1 MMSPSDSHKRKR
13 SRDDPPSR
21 FVPPNKFPAGT
32 ESHLRPWDAH
42 TRARAFPGYPREGC
56 GGRSAEGCAERER
69 EREREREKQREK
81 EKLTPDDAEADKT
94 ASDKR
99 PRSARS
105 TVSDFPR

>member
-1 MMSPSDSHKRKR
+1 MI
-13 SRDDPPSR
+13 PPRGSYPR
-21 FVPPNKFPAGT
+21 INFRRGPRVTSVPGT
-32 ESHLRPWDAH
+32 H
-42 TRARAFPGYPREGC
+42 TRARAPSLVILERVAAVGPRKGE
-56 GGRSAEGCAERER
+56 RRER